1 MELIGA
7 PELRS
12 TSCSNKVMQVG
23 VENCPFGGEFQRL
36 VMAAESGNSFTAL
49 LGLPPNQAVELLHSS
64 PEIDDSPRGALISRA
79 AVDSPEPSNSS
90 AVKVMKGEP
99 ADSCSIPNSSEN
111 EKPLLKRKE
120 RETKSKGCSK
130 KSKTAGKQMSEDGE
144 ELPYV
149 HVRARRGQA
158 TDSHSLAE
166 RARREK
172 INARMKLLQELVPGC
187 SKISGTTLVLDEII
201 SHVQSLQRQ
210 VEYLSMRLA
219 AVTPRIDFNLD
230 SLSAGNKFM
239 MDCNFPNMTMPIMW
253 HEAQVNDNKQ
263 QLQWHFESSNQQAWV
278 KEVNHNHL
286 VTSENS
292 PLKYESS
299 ANSALLQSGELKMEL

>member
-230 SLSAGNKFM
+230 SLSAG
-239 MDCNFPNMTMPIMW
+239 
-253 HEAQVNDNKQ
+253 VNDNKQ